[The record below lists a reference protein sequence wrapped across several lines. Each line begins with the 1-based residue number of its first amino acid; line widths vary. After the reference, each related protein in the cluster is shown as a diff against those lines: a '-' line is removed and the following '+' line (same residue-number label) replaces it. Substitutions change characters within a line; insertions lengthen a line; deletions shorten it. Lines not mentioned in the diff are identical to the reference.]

1 MPNDNPRAVVLDG
14 QHPFLIPSRPMTN
27 DESAK
32 IASPHWHRPHRGEH
46 RWPVSIVV
54 LLVIALQYLLPR
66 AFSLALQSPIC
77 YLEAALLVSIFLVNP
92 RRISEHLVSVRILS
106 FILIV
111 IMSLSN
117 TVSAVKLI
125 DSIISRGVTDARSLF
140 LSGGSIWLTNI
151 VVFGLWFWELDR
163 GGPGSRA
170 QAKHPFPDFIFPQMS
185 DPRYAPESWHPN
197 FFDYLY
203 TSFTNASAF
212 SPTDVMPL
220 TRGAKMLMLFQ
231 SMTALLMVGLVIA
244 RAVNILR

>member
-1 MPNDNPRAVVLDG
+1 MALDREASSGRA
-14 QHPFLIPSRPMTN
+14 
-27 DESAK
+27 
-32 IASPHWHRPHRGEH
+32 HWHRPHMGEH

-66 AFSLALQSPIC
+66 SLSLAWQSPIC
-77 YLEAALLVSIFLVNP
+77 FIEAGLLLVIFLVNP
-92 RRISEHLVSVRILS
+92 RRISEHLVSIRVLS
-106 FILIV
+106 VILIT

-117 TVSAVKLI
+117 TASAIKLI
-125 DSIISRGVTDARSLF
+125 DSIVSRGVTDARTLL

-151 VVFGLWFWELDR
+151 AVFGLWFWELDR
-163 GGPGSRA
+163 GGPGNRA
-170 QAKHPFPDFIFPQMS
+170 QAKRSYPDFMFPQMS

-220 TRGAKMLMLFQ
+220 TRWAKMLMLLQ

-244 RAVNILR
+244 RAVNILH

>member
-1 MPNDNPRAVVLDG
+1 MTLD
-14 QHPFLIPSRPMTN
+14 RDATT
-27 DESAK
+27 AK
-32 IASPHWHRPHRGEH
+32 PHWHRPHQGEH

-66 AFSLALQSPIC
+66 PFSLALQAPIC
-77 YLEAALLVSIFLVNP
+77 YLEGGLLLVIFLVNP
-92 RRISEHLVSVRILS
+92 RRISEHIVSVRALS
-106 FILIV
+106 IILIT

-117 TVSAVKLI
+117 TASAVKLI
-125 DSIISRGVTDARSLF
+125 DSILSKGVTDARSLF
-140 LSGGSIWLTNI
+140 LSGGSIWLTNV

-170 QAKHPFPDFIFPQMS
+170 QARHPYPDFIFPQMS

-220 TRGAKMLMLFQ
+220 TRWAKLLMLLQ

-244 RAVNILR
+244 RAVNILH